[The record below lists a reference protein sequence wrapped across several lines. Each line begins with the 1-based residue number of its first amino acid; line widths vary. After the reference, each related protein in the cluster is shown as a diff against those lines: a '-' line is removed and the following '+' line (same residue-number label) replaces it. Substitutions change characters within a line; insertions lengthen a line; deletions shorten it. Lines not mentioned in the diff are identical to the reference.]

1 MARNYKPE
9 GSPWYNG
16 SVDADATAET
26 LRSESFD
33 LVVIGGGIIGTG
45 VAWIA
50 ARAGLRVALCERD
63 DLAAWTSSASSK
75 LIHGGLR
82 YLRMGDVKLVRE
94 AHTERRAL
102 ARVVAPH
109 LVRPLRFVMP
119 LRADGPYGPVLI
131 GAGMVAYGA
140 LSGFRDGPTLVVAP
154 PRAHALA
161 PALRTDGL
169 RAGGVYHDHQ
179 TDDARLVVA
188 VARAAAACGA
198 TIATRCEVV
207 SLDVRDGRTSHV
219 EVRSAAGE
227 EITIR
232 TRAVVNATGPWVDS
246 LRRLEDARAG
256 TSSLLSKGAHL
267 VLETDERWPS
277 AVTVPLDRVRVSF
290 ALPYNGMLVLGTTDE
305 PYEGDPAGVLPNAAD
320 QERIL
325 AEAGSA
331 LRADVVDPARVR
343 FRFAGLRALPLDNGD
358 TASTRR
364 ESVLSRGPGG
374 MLSVAGGKYTT
385 FRRIALDVVRALA
398 PELGLHAL
406 DEHAAPL
413 ADAADPDTM
422 AALLCTRPYA
432 LDPELAR
439 HLARLYGAAAPAVA
453 SLALEDA
460 SLLEPLHS
468 ASPDIGAQVVWARH
482 AEWATEVDDVVRRR
496 TSLVFRGHDDADVR
510 ARVAT
515 LLERPMP
522 PAARAAA

>member
-1 MARNYKPE
+1 VEREA
-9 GSPWYNG
+9 
-16 SVDADATAET
+16 ALET
-26 LRSESFD
+26 LANDSFD
-33 LVVIGGGIIGTG
+33 LVVVGGGIIGTG

-94 AHTERRAL
+94 AHAERRAL

-119 LRADGPYGPVLI
+119 LRADGPYGPVVI

-154 PRAHALA
+154 TRAHALA
-161 PALRTDGL
+161 PALKTDGL

-179 TDDARLVVA
+179 TDDSRLVIA

-198 TIATRCEVV
+198 TVATRCEVV
-207 SLDVRDGRTSHV
+207 GLDVRDGGTTGVDVRT
-219 EVRSAAGE
+219 AAGE
-227 EITIR
+227 QITIR
-232 TRAVVNATGPWVDS
+232 TRAVVNATGPWVDT

-256 TSSLLSKGAHL
+256 TSIQLSKGAHL
-267 VLETDERWPS
+267 VLDTDEQWPS

-290 ALPYNGMLVLGTTDE
+290 ALPYNGMLLLGTTDD
-305 PYEGDPAGVLPNAAD
+305 PYEGDPAAVHANDDD
-320 QERIL
+320 QTRIL

-331 LRADVVDPARVR
+331 LRADVADPGRVR
-343 FRFAGLRALPLDNGD
+343 FRFAGLRALPLGEAGE

-364 ESVLSRGPGG
+364 EMVLSRGPGG

-385 FRRIALDVVRALA
+385 FRRIAVEVVRALA

-406 DEHAAPL
+406 DEHPAPL
-413 ADAADPDTM
+413 ADAVDP
-422 AALLCTRPYA
+422 ALMTNLLRARPYG
-432 LDPELAR
+432 LEDELAA
-439 HLARLYGAAAPAVA
+439 HLARLFGAAAPSVA
-453 SLALEDA
+453 MLALDDPD
-460 SLLEPLHS
+460 LFEPLHP
-468 ASPDIGAQVVWARH
+468 AGPDIGAQVVWARH
-482 AEWATEVDDVVRRR
+482 AEWAEEVEDVIRRR
-496 TSLVFRGHDDADVR
+496 SSLAFRGHDGDDVR
-510 ARVAT
+510 ERIAT
-515 LLERPMP
+515 LLERPLP

>member
-1 MARNYKPE
+1 MD
-9 GSPWYNG
+9 GDST
-16 SVDADATAET
+16 ATALGDEP
-26 LRSESFD
+26 FD
-33 LVVIGGGIIGTG
+33 IVVVGGGIIGTG

-50 ARAGLRVALCERD
+50 ARAGLRVALFERD

-94 AHTERRAL
+94 AHAERRAL

-109 LVRPLRFVMP
+109 LVRPLRFCMP
-119 LRADGPYGPVLI
+119 LRADGPYGPVAI

-154 PRAHALA
+154 ARALALA
-161 PALRTDGL
+161 PALRSDGL

-207 SLDVRDGRTSHV
+207 GLDVHDGHVAAVHARTS
-219 EVRSAAGE
+219 AGE
-227 EITIR
+227 EIRVR

-246 LRRLEDARAG
+246 LRQLEDPRAG
-256 TSSLLSKGAHL
+256 TSIQLSKGAHL
-267 VLETDERWPS
+267 VLDAEDEWPS

-305 PYEGDPAGVLPNAAD
+305 HYEGDPAAVSANDAD

-325 AEAGSA
+325 EEAGSA
-331 LRADVVDPARVR
+331 LRSDVVDPDRVR
-343 FRFAGLRALPLDNGD
+343 FRFAGLRALPLGEHGD
-358 TASTRR
+358 TATTRR
-364 ESVLSRGPGG
+364 EMVLSRGPAG

-385 FRRIALDVVRALA
+385 FRRIAIEVVRALA

-406 DEHAAPL
+406 DEHPAPL
-413 ADAADPDTM
+413 ADAADPDGM
-422 AALLCTRPYA
+422 AALLRGRSYGLT
-432 LDPELAR
+432 DELAR
-439 HLARLYGAAAPAVA
+439 HLARLYGAAAPPIAA
-453 SLALEDA
+453 MALDDRE
-460 SLLEPLHS
+460 LLEPLHPS
-468 ASPDIGAQVVWARH
+468 GPDIGAQVVWARH
-482 AEWATEVDDVVRRR
+482 EEWAVEVDDVVRRR
-496 TSLVFRGHDDADVR
+496 TSLTFRGFDDDGVR

-515 LLERPMP
+515 LLERPAP

>member
-1 MARNYKPE
+1 VARNYKPE
-9 GSPWYNG
+9 GSAWYNG

-198 TIATRCEVV
+198 TIATRCEVIG
-207 SLDVRDGRTSHV
+207 LDVRNGRTSRV

-227 EITIR
+227 GITIR

-256 TSSLLSKGAHL
+256 TSIQLSKGAHL

-305 PYEGDPAGVLPNAAD
+305 PYEGDPAAVLPNAAD

-325 AEAGSA
+325 
-331 LRADVVDPARVR
+331 
-343 FRFAGLRALPLDNGD
+343 GD

-406 DEHAAPL
+406 DEHPAPL

-432 LDPELAR
+432 LDPELAL

-453 SLALEDA
+453 SLALDDA

>member
-1 MARNYKPE
+1 MEADGIADRL
-9 GSPWYNG
+9 GSEP
-16 SVDADATAET
+16 
-26 LRSESFD
+26 FD
-33 LVVIGGGIIGTG
+33 LVVVGGGIIGTG

-94 AHTERRAL
+94 AHHERRAL

-119 LRADGPYGPVLI
+119 LRSDGPYGPVVI

-154 PRAHALA
+154 ARAHALA
-161 PALRTDGL
+161 PALKTDGL

-179 TDDARLVVA
+179 TDDARLVIA

-207 SLDVRDGRTSHV
+207 GLDVRDRRNTGVDVRT
-219 EVRSAAGE
+219 ADGE

-232 TRAVVNATGPWVDS
+232 TRAVVNATGPWVDT

-256 TSSLLSKGAHL
+256 TSVQLSKGAHL
-267 VLETDERWPS
+267 VLERDERWPS

-305 PYEGDPAGVLPNAAD
+305 PYEGDPAAVTPNDAD

-343 FRFAGLRALPLDNGD
+343 YRFAGLRALPLGEPGE
-358 TASTRR
+358 TASTKR
-364 ESVLSRGPGG
+364 EMVLSRGPGG

-385 FRRIALDVVRALA
+385 FRRIALEVVRALA

-406 DEHAAPL
+406 DEHPAPL
-413 ADAADPDTM
+413 ADAADPATM
-422 AALLCTRPYA
+422 TTLLSARPYG
-432 LDPELAR
+432 LELELAQ
-439 HLARLYGAAAPAVA
+439 HLAHLYGAAAPSVA
-453 SLALEDA
+453 SLALDDA
-460 SLLEPLHS
+460 DLFEPLHP
-468 ASPDIGAQVVWARH
+468 AGPDIAAQVVWARH
-482 AEWATEVDDVVRRR
+482 AEWAEQVDDFLRRR
-496 TSLVFRGHDDADVR
+496 SSLVFRGHDGADVR
-510 ARVAT
+510 TRVAT
-515 LLERPMP
+515 LLERPLP

>member
-1 MARNYKPE
+1 MER
-9 GSPWYNG
+9 
-16 SVDADATAET
+16 DATSQT
-26 LRSESFD
+26 LAHESFD
-33 LVVIGGGIIGTG
+33 LVVVGGGIIGSG

-50 ARAGLRVALCERD
+50 ARAGLRVALVERD

-94 AHTERRAL
+94 AHAERRAL
-102 ARVVAPH
+102 ARIVAPH

-119 LRADGPYGPVLI
+119 LRSDGPYGPVVI

-154 PRAHALA
+154 TRAHALA
-161 PALRTDGL
+161 PALNTEGL

-179 TDDARLVVA
+179 TDDARLVIA

-198 TIATRCEVV
+198 TIATRCEAVGLDMHDGHISGV
-207 SLDVRDGRTSHV
+207 DVRT
-219 EVRSAAGE
+219 AAGE
-227 EITIR
+227 QITIR
-232 TRAVVNATGPWVDS
+232 TRAVVNATGPWVDT
-246 LRRLEDARAG
+246 LRQLEDPRAG
-256 TSSLLSKGAHL
+256 ASIQLSKGAHL
-267 VLETDERWPS
+267 VLETDEQWPS

-305 PYEGDPAGVLPNAAD
+305 PYEGDPAAVRANDDD
-320 QERIL
+320 QARIL

-331 LRADVVDPARVR
+331 LRADVADPARVR
-343 FRFAGLRALPLDNGD
+343 YRFAGLRALPLGEPGE

-364 ESVLSRGPGG
+364 EMVLSRGPGG

-385 FRRIALDVVRALA
+385 FRRIAIEVVRALA

-413 ADAADPDTM
+413 ADAV
-422 AALLCTRPYA
+422 
-432 LDPELAR
+432 DPELMAITLRAR
-439 HLARLYGAAAPAVA
+439 PYGLEGELAAHLARLFGAAAPSVA
-453 SLALEDA
+453 ALALDDPE
-460 SLLEPLHS
+460 LLEPLHPDG
-468 ASPDIGAQVVWARH
+468 PDIAAQVVWARH
-482 AEWATEVDDVVRRR
+482 AEWAEEVDDVMRRR
-496 TSLVFRGHDDADVR
+496 SSLVFRGHDGDDVR

-515 LLERPMP
+515 LLERPLP

>member
-1 MARNYKPE
+1 MPC
-9 GSPWYNG
+9 YNG
-16 SVDADATAET
+16 RMEREAVSDALAND
-26 LRSESFD
+26 SFD
-33 LVVIGGGIIGTG
+33 VVVVGGGIIGTG

-119 LRADGPYGPVLI
+119 LRADGPYGPVVI

-154 PRAHALA
+154 TRAQALA
-161 PALRTDGL
+161 PALKVDGL

-179 TDDARLVVA
+179 TDDARLVIT

-207 SLDVRDGRTSHV
+207 GLDMRDGHAPAVDVRTA
-219 EVRSAAGE
+219 EGE
-227 EITIR
+227 QITIR
-232 TRAVVNATGPWVDS
+232 TRAVVNATGPWVDT

-256 TSSLLSKGAHL
+256 TSIQLSKGAHL
-267 VLETDERWPS
+267 VLDTDARWPS

-290 ALPYNGMLVLGTTDE
+290 ALPYNGMLLLGTTDE
-305 PYEGDPAGVLPNAAD
+305 PYEGDPAAVQATDED
-320 QERIL
+320 QARIL

-331 LRADVVDPARVR
+331 LQADVVAPARVR
-343 FRFAGLRALPLDNGD
+343 YRFAGLRALPLGEPGE

-364 ESVLSRGPGG
+364 EMVLSRGSGG

-385 FRRIALDVVRALA
+385 FRRIAIEVVRALA
-398 PELGLHAL
+398 PDLELHAL
-406 DEHAAPL
+406 DEHPAPL
-413 ADAADPDTM
+413 ADAVDPESM
-422 AALLCTRPYA
+422 ATLLRARPYG
-432 LDPELAR
+432 LESELAV
-439 HLARLYGAAAPAVA
+439 HLARLFGAAAPSVA
-453 SLALEDA
+453 SLALDDPA
-460 SLLEPLHS
+460 LLEPLHP
-468 ASPDIGAQVVWARH
+468 AGPDIAAQVVWARH
-482 AEWATEVDDVVRRR
+482 AEWAREVEDVLRRR
-496 TSLVFRGHDDADVR
+496 SSLVFRGHDGDEVR

-515 LLERPMP
+515 LLERPLP